1 MWNLKFHSR
10 NFYKFPGMGLTKEKM
25 FIILK
30 KFAKQTERVSHFTV
44 QKTVKKHFITRRKLH
59 EKL

>member
-1 MWNLKFHSR
+1 MVTYFNNLLLQQFLKI
-10 NFYKFPGMGLTKEKM
+10 GLTKEKL

-30 KFAKQTERVSHFTV
+30 KFEKQTERVSHFTV